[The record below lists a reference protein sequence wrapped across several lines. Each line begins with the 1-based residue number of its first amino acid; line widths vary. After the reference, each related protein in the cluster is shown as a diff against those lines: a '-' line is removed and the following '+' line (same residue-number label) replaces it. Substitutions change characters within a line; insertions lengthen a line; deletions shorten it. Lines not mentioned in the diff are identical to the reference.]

1 MNNGKIIIEADP
13 DLSELIPG
21 YLQHRQDDLRLIAES
36 LGKADFESLRILGHS
51 MKGSGS
57 GYGFDEISEIG
68 ALIEQAAKEKNP
80 SEIRKQACALEDYL
94 LRVVVVFK

>member
-1 MNNGKIIIEADP
+1 MNNEKIIIDADP

-21 YLQHRQDDLRLIAES
+21 FLQHRQDDIRLISEY
-36 LGKADFESLRILGHS
+36 LEKADFESLRILGHS
-51 MKGSGS
+51 MKGAGS

-80 SEIRKQACALEDYL
+80 AEIRRQADSLKDYL
-94 LRVVVVFK
+94 LRIEVVYK

>member
-1 MNNGKIIIEADP
+1 MNNEKIIIDADP

-21 YLQHRQDDLRLIAES
+21 YLQHRQDDIRLISEY
-36 LGKADFESLRILGHS
+36 LEKGDFESLRILGHS
-51 MKGSGS
+51 MKGAGS

-68 ALIEQAAKEKNP
+68 ALLEQAAKEKDHT
-80 SEIRKQACALEDYL
+80 EIRKQAVALEDYL